1 MFGKG
6 WGEGTQTHLKFLP
19 VQESDFILSV
29 MGEELGFIAISSV
42 LIVFGY
48 LCVNILKYSYQSKD
62 RFSSLAMIGCGTVF
76 MSHVFVNTAMTV
88 GLIPVKGLPFP
99 FVSAGGSF
107 LLTSYIMLGLI
118 LKLSNN
124 YAD

>member
-1 MFGKG
+1 M
-6 WGEGTQTHLKFLP
+6 
-19 VQESDFILSV
+19 
-29 MGEELGFIAISSV
+29 
-42 LIVFGY
+42 
-48 LCVNILKYSYQSKD
+48 
-62 RFSSLAMIGCGTVF
+62 VF
-76 MSHVFVNTAMTV
+76 MSHVFVNTNMTK
-88 GLIPVKGLPFP
+88 LTYTAKGLPFP

>member
-1 MFGKG
+1 
-6 WGEGTQTHLKFLP
+6 
-19 VQESDFILSV
+19 